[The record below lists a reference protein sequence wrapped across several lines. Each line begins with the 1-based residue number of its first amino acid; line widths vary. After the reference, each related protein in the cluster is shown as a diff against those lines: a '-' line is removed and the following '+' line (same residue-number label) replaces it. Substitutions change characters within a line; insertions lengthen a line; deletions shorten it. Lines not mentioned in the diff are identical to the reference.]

1 MNPISATISQEDR
14 DAIAQAVATIKQRLP
29 FLIDLVG
36 DERSN
41 MPKMGD
47 KSRAFVSKA
56 LEVASQ
62 NSDFL
67 PRSFD
72 VDEMRKDLVLY
83 EDLSGLMMTLAQL
96 QDMLDDTCLLVGS
109 EAYTAA
115 LTVYNYAKSNGQ
127 AANGLEPLVNEM
139 GQRFRRSKK
148 PKVEA
153 AMA

>member
-72 VDEMRKDLVLY
+72 VDEMRKG
-83 EDLSGLMMTLAQL
+83 SFGA
-96 QDMLDDTCLLVGS
+96 DDDAGS
-109 EAYTAA
+109 VARHA
-115 LTVYNYAKSNGQ
+115 
-127 AANGLEPLVNEM
+127 
-139 GQRFRRSKK
+139 R
-148 PKVEA
+148 
-153 AMA
+153 